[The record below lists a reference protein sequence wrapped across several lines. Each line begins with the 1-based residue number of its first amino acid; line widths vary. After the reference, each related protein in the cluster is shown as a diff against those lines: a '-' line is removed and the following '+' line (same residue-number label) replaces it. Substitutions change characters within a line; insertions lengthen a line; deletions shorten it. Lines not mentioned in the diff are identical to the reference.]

1 VFGSRDPASGTE
13 RVVVLAEMRAT
24 DASRHDDL
32 KRMINELAVSLLGAP
47 ADDIVLAPPATVP
60 KTSSGKIRRVA
71 AREFYERGPSSVKPQ
86 AVWLQFLR
94 LVLAGAAPQL
104 RRSWRTVRGALFS
117 LRAYL
122 AFGLLFPF
130 ALVTAALFGPR
141 LTWRVGSA
149 VCRGFLRAAGLPL
162 VVRGAEELP
171 AGPSVLAVN
180 HTSYLD
186 AVVLVA
192 VLGPRVHAFV
202 AKREFEANPLMRL
215 LLKGFGTVFV
225 ERFDV
230 QKSAEHAD
238 ELVEAARAGASIV
251 IFPEGTLTRNTG
263 LMAFRA
269 GAFQVAAQAG
279 VPVVPVALRGVRS
292 VLRDGTWYARRAPIA
307 VTFGAAIAPDGDDWA
322 ATVRLRDRVRAEIFK
337 HCGEPDLAPA
347 ARRDEA
353 TS

>member
-1 VFGSRDPASGTE
+1 
-13 RVVVLAEMRAT
+13 
-24 DASRHDDL
+24 
-32 KRMINELAVSLLGAP
+32 
-47 ADDIVLAPPATVP
+47 
-60 KTSSGKIRRVA
+60 
-71 AREFYERGPSSVKPQ
+71 
-86 AVWLQFLR
+86 
-94 LVLAGAAPQL
+94 
-104 RRSWRTVRGALFS
+104 
-117 LRAYL
+117 

-130 ALVTAALFGPR
+130 ALAASALARPR
-141 LTWRVGSA
+141 IGWRVGGV
-149 VCRGFLRAAGLPL
+149 VCRAFLRAAGIPL
-162 VVRGAEELP
+162 IVRGAEQFP
-171 AGPSVLAVN
+171 AGPAVLAVN

-202 AKREFEANPLMRL
+202 AKREFQANPLMRL
-215 LLKGFGTVFV
+215 LLRGFGTIFV

-238 ELVEAARAGASIV
+238 VLVEAARAGRSIV

-307 VTFGAAIAPDGDDWA
+307 VTVCAPIAPDGDDWA
-322 ATVRLRDRVRAEIFK
+322 ATVRLRDRVRADILQY
-337 HCGEPDLAPA
+337 CGEPDLAPI
-347 ARRDEA
+347 ARKDSA